1 MFFKSNSNTNIP
13 FLISSLFFLVF
24 SIYQINLENL
34 WFDELM
40 TLWITNPELSNDDTF
55 NKVIEH
61 ENTPPLYY
69 FIVKFFFQIFG
80 YNYELLRIPNVL
92 FHFFSLFIFFLII
105 KKISTEIIFIYLAL
119 LLFSLNYFLIS
130 YVQEGRVYIF
140 FCFTSLL
147 FLNIYLSILV
157 KDNQINKFDILSL
170 FLASLILINTF
181 IFSFIILG
189 TIFLYEFFFKK
200 KNKKYFWINFAL
212 FLSIII
218 SGIVNF
224 EFYKSILQFK
234 AVSITN
240 PDIKFYLF
248 NFFFKQYFGSKIMGY
263 LFFLLFL
270 FSIFFLLKKGK
281 IKGHLLFLFFIIF
294 FSYLIPI
301 LYGYLF
307 NPVLQDKYII
317 YIIPLILIFISYSI
331 SQINSSK
338 MQIYIFFFLI
348 ILSIANQ
355 SLKIFKKEIDKPQF
369 VQILKEIKNQ
379 SKSNIYIASF
389 MDHKNELYNRLVDNY
404 VSQIVRY
411 NSLGLKD
418 KIPGDNKF
426 WVICYDPSNTYQ
438 YCIEKN
444 ALSINTSNEIRFYQT
459 IAFLKYDN

>member
-105 KKISTEIIFIYLAL
+105 KKISTDIVFIYLAL

-147 FLNIYLSILV
+147 FLNIYLNILV

-212 FLSIII
+212 LLSIII

-248 NFFFKQYFGSKIMGY
+248 NFFFKLYF
-263 LFFLLFL
+263 
-270 FSIFFLLKKGK
+270 
-281 IKGHLLFLFFIIF
+281 
-294 FSYLIPI
+294 
-301 LYGYLF
+301 
-307 NPVLQDKYII
+307 
-317 YIIPLILIFISYSI
+317 
-331 SQINSSK
+331 
-338 MQIYIFFFLI
+338 
-348 ILSIANQ
+348 
-355 SLKIFKKEIDKPQF
+355 
-369 VQILKEIKNQ
+369 
-379 SKSNIYIASF
+379 
-389 MDHKNELYNRLVDNY
+389 
-404 VSQIVRY
+404 
-411 NSLGLKD
+411 
-418 KIPGDNKF
+418 
-426 WVICYDPSNTYQ
+426 
-438 YCIEKN
+438 
-444 ALSINTSNEIRFYQT
+444 
-459 IAFLKYDN
+459 